1 MGKKKRETAS
11 EKSYREYFSD
21 PKNVKR
27 DKELTEDI
35 AKISCFGDC
44 EGEKKVKVKT
54 VEVVRR
60 LEKQEKIIN
69 KDLAKHGFSIKNLTE
84 VKENGESAFNFVL
97 GKTLSKTQEA
107 FFLKTLEKHLSKKH
121 MRP

>member
-27 DKELTEDI
+27 EKELTEDL
-35 AKISCFGDC
+35 AKLSCFGDC
-44 EGEKKVKVKT
+44 KGEKKVKVKM

-60 LEKQEKIIN
+60 LEKKEKIIN
-69 KDLAKHGFSIKNLTE
+69 KDLSKHGFSIKNLTE
-84 VKENGESAFNFVL
+84 VKENGELAATFVL
-97 GKTLSKTQEA
+97 SKNLSKAQEA
-107 FFLKTLEKHLSKKH
+107 FFLKTLEKHLG
-121 MRP
+121 